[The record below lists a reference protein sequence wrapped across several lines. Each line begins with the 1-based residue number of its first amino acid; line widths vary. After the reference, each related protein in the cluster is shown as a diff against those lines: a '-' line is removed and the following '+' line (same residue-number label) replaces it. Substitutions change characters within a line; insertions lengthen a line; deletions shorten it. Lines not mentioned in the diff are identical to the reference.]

1 MKTKISFI
9 FGLITLTLL
18 LLILSNDIS
27 AQPKVF
33 MSETSW
39 DLGIIPQGSVISH
52 TYWIKNIGTDTLR
65 ILKVRPG

>member
-1 MKTKISFI
+1 MRKRVLFLL
-9 FGLITLTLL
+9 GLILL
-18 LLILSNDIS
+18 MLLMLADIS
-27 AQPKVF
+27 TAQPKVF

-39 DLGIIPQGSVISH
+39 DLGIIPQGGVISH